1 MSHAQIESRIAGLA
15 DPDPPDPDD
24 ESAHRISG
32 IAIGAGDVTNGLHGK
47 KYWGAD
53 ELQEAAASL
62 IGTPVK
68 ALHSEQEVGE
78 IVDAGYLPDR
88 GLVYEADLTDTEL
101 AKGVD
106 SGRLTVSIEASH
118 HDGGSVETSR
128 GKAMAATGINF
139 TGMAIVQRGAAP
151 SATAESGEAAALS
164 PAEIHDALAGDG
176 DVDPDIAAGAE
187 AALADIEEIDIGDV
201 VSWRTGNG
209 TLAYGKVRGSIESG
223 SYDDVF
229 DIDRRVTAPAVLAVR
244 YRPGQGNTWESTETQ
259 VARNPDSVTLLENFP
274 AAPAQESTADASS
287 SADRDEVPA
296 ASSAALSGDYEE
308 GETVQW
314 DWGGGTAYGRVA
326 GRVVDEGVI
335 TRTFDGTEVS
345 RDSGEEPVF
354 ILDVWRGEPDDADGE
369 GEYEGQALQY
379 ESRVNSWDAPE
390 RAQMAE
396 PTADDPDPPTTCR
409 ECGERER
416 TFNTMRCPACH
427 SEMSEEDHPPL
438 ATAPDEQIEAWRD
451 QQAAAAAIP
460 YEPTNVSVED
470 VTADDGPG
478 FTDDEWDGDD
488 VIASLPNP
496 SDSEDAVDVLD
507 RTMAVVPADD
517 ARDAKSNWKAPF
529 RAGVDA
535 PVNTRALVAIDGAL
549 SGARG
554 GFDGLSEETESE
566 LSEWTQSMLAAAPDD
581 LFGADDD
588 ESGEQSE
595 TAANASPAADDGT
608 GPEDAGRTDAD
619 ADSDSHRDAAAAS
632 RETDMGDDNTNPDVT
647 ELKARL
653 SEKTDRIDDLE
664 AELSELRDENETL
677 EARAAA
683 VDEAESAFAAALA
696 EHVPRDAEALQA
708 DLSLSQMRD
717 WLDDIDEASVE
728 DAAAAEADVRS
739 GAGGQSAA
747 LSESERERKQELEAK
762 LSELDDKEGMLAEKE
777 RERVESELADLTGG
791 EA

>member
-24 ESAHRISG
+24 ESVHRISG

-88 GLVYEADLTDTEL
+88 GLVYEADLTDAEL

-118 HDGGSVETSR
+118 HNGGSVETPR
-128 GKAMAATGINF
+128 GKAMAATGISF

-164 PAEIHDALAGDG
+164 PAEIHDALAGD
-176 DVDPDIAAGAE
+176 DVDDTDDAGDGADRTE
-187 AALADIEEIDIGDV
+187 AALADIAEVDIGDV
-201 VSWRTGNG
+201 IAWRTGNG

-223 SYDDVF
+223 SYDGVLDV
-229 DIDRRVTAPAVLAVR
+229 DRRVTAPAILAVR
-244 YRPGQGNTWESTETQ
+244 YRPGQGNTWESDETQ
-259 VARNPDSVTLLENFP
+259 IARNPGSVTVLENFP
-274 AAPAQESTADASS
+274 AAPAQEPTQDASARAYAADAVDAVD
-287 SADRDEVPA
+287 ADGDELDEGDEVP
-296 ASSAALSGDYEE
+296 S
-308 GETVQW
+308 V
-314 DWGGGTAYGRVA
+314 
-326 GRVVDEGVI
+326 
-335 TRTFDGTEVS
+335 
-345 RDSGEEPVF
+345 
-354 ILDVWRGEPDDADGE
+354 
-369 GEYEGQALQY
+369 
-379 ESRVNSWDAPE
+379 
-390 RAQMAE
+390 
-396 PTADDPDPPTTCR
+396 CR

-416 TFNTMRCPACH
+416 TFNTMRCPTCH
-427 SEMSEEDHPPL
+427 SDMTDEDHPPL
-438 ATAPDEQIEAWRD
+438 ATAPDEEIEAWRE

-460 YEPTNVSVED
+460 YEPTNVSVEE

-496 SDSEDAVDVLD
+496 SDSESDSEEATDVLD
-507 RTMAVVPADD
+507 RTMAVVPADDD

-529 RAGVDA
+529 RDGVDA

-554 GFDGLSEETESE
+554 GFDGLSEETEST
-566 LSEWTQSMLAAAPDD
+566 LSEWTESMLEAAPDD
-581 LFGADDD
+581 LYGANDA
-588 ESGEQSE
+588 ETEQSE

-608 GPEDAGRTDAD
+608 GPEDTGSTDAD
-619 ADSDSHRDAAAAS
+619 ADGDSTSDRDAAAAS
-632 RETDMGDDNTNPDVT
+632 RETDMGDDDNTNPDVT

-677 EARAAA
+677 EARAEA
-683 VDEAESAFAAALA
+683 VDEAEGAFAAALA

-739 GAGGQSAA
+739 GAGSESAA

-762 LSELDDKEGMLAEKE
+762 LSGLEDKEGMLAEKE
-777 RERVESELADLTGG
+777 RERVEAELADLTGG
-791 EA
+791 AA